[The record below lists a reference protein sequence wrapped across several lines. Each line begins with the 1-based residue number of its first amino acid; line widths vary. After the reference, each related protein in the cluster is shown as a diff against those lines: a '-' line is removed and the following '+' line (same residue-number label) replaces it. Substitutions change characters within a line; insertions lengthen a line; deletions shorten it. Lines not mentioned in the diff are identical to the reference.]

1 MWLERTLGKLTCP
14 NAVKEKVT
22 TESHA
27 SRTGIR
33 SFKIPLAQINIP
45 DRLFSSGSS
54 LKPSDIR
61 R

>member
-33 SFKIPLAQINIP
+33 SFKIPLA
-45 DRLFSSGSS
+45 
-54 LKPSDIR
+54 
-61 R
+61 